1 MNALARWKVVFAL
14 IAIFVAGVMTG
25 GFLTSR
31 AIKDAMLRPYERR
44 QPFTPTM
51 DRLRRDLGLKPEQ
64 AEKVAPI
71 LRQMDDEFSN
81 LRSLDLHETKGILS
95 RGQDRMNRLLEPDQR
110 ARLRQML
117 EDRKQR
123 LDQWVQRS

>member
-1 MNALARWKVVFAL
+1 
-14 IAIFVAGVMTG
+14 MTG

-31 AIKDAMLRPYERR
+31 AIKDAMLRHYERR

-81 LRSLDLHETKGILS
+81 LRSLDLHETEGILS
-95 RGQDRMNRLLEPDQR
+95 RGQDRMNPLLEPDQR

-117 EDRKQR
+117 EDRKHRCEQSFSVH
-123 LDQWVQRS
+123 DPEH